1 MKKRNFSMAEYW
13 NQKAQTHIP
22 LLSFGRHD
30 NTDWL
35 SWRQK
40 ARQKLVSLLGD
51 LPVKVPLDPEIVYSL
66 REGDIIR
73 ERVVFD
79 VEENMSI
86 PCFVLRPQSM
96 SPNKNNPAIICC
108 NGHPAHLG
116 KDPVAGMR
124 CEDEHCDAIRQMN
137 YDYGLQMAKAGYLTI
152 IPELRGFGERRDGVD
167 PFPGRDACNVNFI
180 KGALFGS
187 YMLGLNV
194 WDIMRVIDYLETRPE
209 VDPKRIG
216 MMGLSYGGT
225 MTTFTAA
232 VDVRI
237 AAADVMGYVNP
248 WAEFAVKR
256 ANFCGIQLL
265 PEVYKYFD
273 TPDIAGLI
281 APRPLLLEMGIY
293 DDCFYIQ
300 DQLAGSEQVKAVYQA
315 AGSESCL
322 WREIHAGGHRFAGN
336 KAFDFFEKYL

>member
-1 MKKRNFSMAEYW
+1 MKKRNFSMTEYW
-13 NQKAQTHIP
+13 NSKAEAHIP
-22 LLSFGRHD
+22 LLSFGKHD
-30 NTDWL
+30 NNDWQVWQATASKKL
-35 SWRQK
+35 RQ
-40 ARQKLVSLLGD
+40 LLGE
-51 LPVKVPLDPEIVYSL
+51 LPKKVPLDAEVIYSL
-66 REGDIIR
+66 TEGDIIR

-96 SPNKNNPAIICC
+96 PADKNNPAIICC

-116 KDPVAGMR
+116 KDPVAGV
-124 CEDEHCDAIRQMN
+124 CSEDEHCEAIRQMN
-137 YDYGLQMAKAGYLTI
+137 YDYGLQMAKKGYLTI

-194 WDIMRVIDYLETRPE
+194 WDIMRTVDYLETRAE
-209 VDPKRIG
+209 VNPKRIG

-225 MTTFTAA
+225 MTAFTAA
-232 VDVRI
+232 LEPRI
-237 AAADVMGYVNP
+237 AAADVMGYINP
-248 WAEFAVKR
+248 WSEFAIKR

-265 PEVYKYFD
+265 PEVYKYFE
-273 TPDIAGLI
+273 THDIAGLI

-300 DQLAGSEQVKAVYQA
+300 DQLASYEQVKAIYQA
-315 AGSESCL
+315 AGSAERL
-322 WREIHAGGHRFAGN
+322 WQDVHVGGHRFAGN
-336 KAFDFFEKYL
+336 KAFAFFEKYL